1 MMIASS
7 GLVDAQLPKVD
18 GLDRIIPASETLL
31 NVADVAESL
40 GVTRLANITGLD
52 RVGIPVYAAVVPNS
66 NDILSVYNGK
76 GRRFIDAKVGA
87 LMEAIERQTA
97 LKARLPMTKGSFAE
111 LSQSH
116 NVLDPQSINQE
127 ISEDYSEHTEYQ
139 WVQAIDI
146 VTNDFIL
153 VPADLAG
160 YRWHSFLPR
169 SCFARNDA
177 NGLASGN
184 CRDEAI
190 CHALCELAERDAW
203 TMAEIGAHH
212 LPRARR
218 SLTSGED
225 SQSSS
230 DDLDLFPTVN
240 ADDDELVQKFYAAG
254 LSPVIHAITS
264 EIGVPTIIA
273 SAADEHV
280 PGFPM
285 VHGGLG
291 THPNAQVA
299 LTRAL
304 TELAQSRCVDIQGVR
319 EDIKLPTLNSKG
331 RHTHTQRVRAID
343 WTSWYLGQSGTRLEM
358 TDLPSH
364 KFRTIKEDLAFLIGR
379 FTSNGLNQIIVIE
392 FPSEST
398 ACSVVRVVVPGVE
411 FWATGQKRLGPRAV
425 AYWRKHA

>member
-1 MMIASS
+1 MIASN
-7 GLVDAQLPKVD
+7 GLIDAQLPKVD

-31 NVADVAESL
+31 NVAEVAESL

-52 RVGIPVYAAVVPNS
+52 RVGIPVYAAVVPKS
-66 NDILSVYNGK
+66 DDILSVYNGK
-76 GRRFIDAKVGA
+76 GRRLIDAKVGA

-111 LSQSH
+111 LSQSR
-116 NVLDPQSINQE
+116 NVLDPRSINQE
-127 ISEDYSEHTEYQ
+127 ISEDYSEHTLYD
-139 WVQAIDI
+139 WVQGIDI
-146 VTNDFIL
+146 VTNDSIL

-160 YRWHSFLPR
+160 YRWNAFLSR

-184 CRDEAI
+184 CRDEAV

-203 TMAEIGAHH
+203 TMAEIGAHQ

-218 SLTSGED
+218 SLAVGE
-225 SQSSS
+225 SARNGS
-230 DDLDLFPTVN
+230 DDLELFPTLN
-240 ADDDELVQKFYAAG
+240 ADDDELVQKFYEAG
-254 LSPVIHAITS
+254 LFPVIHAITS

-273 SAADEHV
+273 SVADQYV

-291 THPNAQVA
+291 AHPNAYVA

-319 EDIKLPTLNSKG
+319 EDIKLPTLDSTG

-343 WTSWYLGQSGTRLEM
+343 WTTWYLGQSRTRLEM
-358 TDLPSH
+358 AEIPSH
-364 KFRTIKEDLAFLIGR
+364 KFPTIKEDLGFLIDR

-392 FPSEST
+392 FPSRSKT
-398 ACSVVRVVVPGVE
+398 CSVVRVIVPGVE

-425 AYWRKHA
+425 AFWKKHA